1 MENQGSTLLL
11 QSILGDL
18 PIDIQISMVSSGTI
32 EALSTRKAITTTSP
46 ENVLYKAKNNEIICE
61 LDALNYIAWRL
72 EEVFKENAKVRI
84 FMIKTKS
91 NVLVTWVNAYIKNEK
106 YLSIYYDLTNTP
118 ALKFQEFPNSYR
130 MVRFFKELYNL
141 EEDLLVYMIPKYV
154 VFNKDIQSFISNE
167 VLVNANLVGK
177 MSYTE
182 DLSMYDDVVVEF
194 TSQPGGIPPTGAT
207 DAMMVQYGYNNAF
220 TGDMSAGTTMKPVKL
235 STGENEKDKKD
246 RKDMVDRF
254 FNIYTYTG
262 KKKKKK
268 DAATVYES
276 LCGRKMLTPDQIE
289 YDKDFRLVNLTNQ
302 SEFKSALS
310 NVIKECQSFDP
321 SNLPDEYLPLISIE
335 DKNIAKCKLVDHP
348 TCQILTDND
357 GYFMIDMST
366 GKRSQSVENIADLD
380 PNIILENA
388 GDEFDSVKSEVD
400 YFNKGGNQQVIYD
413 PKDLDD
419 LEDQYNKYSSLHHDE
434 KQISD
439 DKSIALFGKSNEDRY
454 RAIKSKFLN
463 RRIDSKYL
471 NLVESSGLVKFN
483 LLSLENIEKAKNAQI
498 SLEDADFKFK
508 EIKKWSLNT
517 GIYIM
522 VPCQDTSQLN
532 DLYNKF
538 SSMPKIL
545 KRISDWKLLENIG
558 CNNESF
564 YNFQKSIM
572 ESHSAAHFYPLPLI
586 ESVQMEEAEFPAT
599 NLPLDIP
606 FYSPYELKS
615 FIDNKPL
622 ATKSIIDKDKIA
634 DWLKEYTKIYNG
646 KKFNRQKLVEWVST
660 IRNLT
665 FKLYEQQID
674 DSDNVIKESLLE
686 LGWNPYLE
694 FTIDNRTRAYKRVK
708 SIKVNETVQELLK
721 ESKDLPVQFDNYG
734 NLLITK
740 PEKVDIDK
748 EYFESHRLLK
758 SYKDSKNIDGIKFE
772 LCRLWYLNTIAENK
786 IYTKKLDKDE
796 LKTVNTSRARIL
808 NDFNKYIKIVLK
820 EDKNFN
826 FNNFYAKSKFDDKQ
840 IRVNRSTLK
849 YSYEYIKKVL
859 KDIL

>member
-1 MENQGSTLLL
+1 MDSQESSMILLKA
-11 QSILGDL
+11 ILGELPTQIKFIRLSGSKTSDL
-18 PIDIQISMVSSGTI
+18 GTKY
-32 EALSTRKAITTTSP
+32 TVTTTSP
-46 ENVLYKAKNNEIICE
+46 ANVLCKAANNQYIFEF
-61 LDALNYIAWRL
+61 DALNYIAYRM
-72 EEVFKENAKVRI
+72 EELFKESAKVRI
-84 FMIKTKS
+84 FIMKNDNDNLAAWAS
-91 NVLVTWVNAYIKNEK
+91 AYINHEK
-106 YLSIYYDLTNTP
+106 YVVVYYVGAGNAMIT
-118 ALKFQEFPNSYR
+118 EFDNSFS
-130 MVRFFKELYNL
+130 MVRFFERIYNMG
-141 EEDLLVYMIPKYV
+141 ENFLVYMVPKEA
-154 VFNKDIQSFISNE
+154 VFNKDIDSFINNE
-167 VLVNANLVGK
+167 VLITKNLVGK
-177 MSYTE
+177 MSTTE

-194 TSQPGGIPPTGAT
+194 MSQPGGIPPMGAS

-220 TGDMSAGTTMKPVKL
+220 TGDSSAGTTMKPVKL
-235 STGENEKDKKD
+235 STGENEQDKKD

-254 FNIYTYTG
+254 FNVYTYTG

-310 NVIKECQSFDP
+310 NVIKECESFDP

-357 GYFMIDMST
+357 GYFMIDMNT

-380 PNIILENA
+380 PNIVLEDA
-388 GDEFDSVKSEVD
+388 GADTEFDSVKSEVD
-400 YFNKGGNQQVIYD
+400 YFNNYGNQKVIYD
-413 PKDLDD
+413 PKDIDD
-419 LEDQYNKYSSLHHDE
+419 LEDQYNKYSSLPHDE
-434 KQISD
+434 RQISD

-454 RAIKSKFLN
+454 REIKSKFLN
-463 RRIDSKYL
+463 RRISDRYL
-471 NLVESSGLVKFN
+471 NLVEAGKFN
-483 LLSLENIEKAKNAQI
+483 LLSLDNIEKAKNAQI

-522 VPCQDTSQLN
+522 MPCESTSQLSN
-532 DLYNKF
+532 LYNKF

-558 CNNESF
+558 CNNETF

-586 ESVQMEEAEFPAT
+586 ESVQMEDAEFPAT

-615 FIDNKPL
+615 FINNKPL
-622 ATKSIIDKDKIA
+622 SDKSLIDKDKIN
-634 DWLKEYTKIYNG
+634 DWLKEYTKIYTG
-646 KKFNRQKLVEWVST
+646 KKFDRQKLVEWVST
-660 IRNLT
+660 VRKLA
-665 FKLYEQQID
+665 FKLYEQKVD
-674 DSDNVIKESLLE
+674 DSDDSLKETLLE

-708 SIKVNETVQELLK
+708 AIKVNETVVDLLK

-740 PEKVDIDK
+740 PDKVDLDK

-758 SYKDSKNIDGIKFE
+758 TYKESKNIDGIKFE
-772 LCRLWYLNTIAENK
+772 LCRLWYLNNIAENK

-796 LKTVNTSRARIL
+796 LKSINTSRARIL

-849 YSYEYIKKVL
+849 YSYEYIKKAL
-859 KDIL
+859 KHLL

>member
-1 MENQGSTLLL
+1 MENQGSTLFL

-32 EALSTRKAITTTSP
+32 ETLSTRKTITTTSP

-91 NVLVTWVNAYIKNEK
+91 NILVTWVNAYIKNEK
-106 YLSIYYDLTNTP
+106 YLSIYYDLTNHP
-118 ALKFQEFPNSYR
+118 ALKFQEFPDSYR

-141 EEDLLVYMIPKYV
+141 EEDLLVYMIPKFV
-154 VFNKDIQSFISNE
+154 VFNKDTQSFISNE
-167 VLVNANLVGK
+167 ILVNANLVGK

-194 TSQPGGIPPTGAT
+194 TSQPGGIPPMGAT

-276 LCGRKMLTPDQIE
+276 LCGRKMLTPDQID

-380 PNIILENA
+380 PNIILEDA

-400 YFNKGGNQQVIYD
+400 YFNRGGNQQVIYD

-419 LEDQYNKYSSLHHDE
+419 LEDQYNKYSYLHHDE

-471 NLVESSGLVKFN
+471 NLVESSGLVRFN

-545 KRISDWKLLENIG
+545 KRISDWKLLESIG
-558 CNNESF
+558 CNNETF

-622 ATKSIIDKDKIA
+622 ASKSIIDKDKIA

-665 FKLYEQQID
+665 FKLYDQQVD

-796 LKTVNTSRARIL
+796 LKAVNTSRARIL

>member
-1 MENQGSTLLL
+1 MENQGSTLFL

-18 PIDIQISMVSSGTI
+18 PIDIQISMVSSGKI
-32 EALSTRKAITTTSP
+32 EALSTRKTITTTSP
-46 ENVLYKAKNNEIICE
+46 ENVLYKAKNNESICE

-72 EEVFKENAKVRI
+72 EEIFKENAKVRI

-106 YLSIYYDLTNTP
+106 YLSIYYDLTNLP

-167 VLVNANLVGK
+167 ILVNNNLVGK

-194 TSQPGGIPPTGAT
+194 TSQPGGIPPMGAT

-357 GYFMIDMST
+357 GYFMIDMTT

-380 PNIILENA
+380 PNIILEDA

-400 YFNKGGNQQVIYD
+400 YFNRGGNQQVIYD
-413 PKDLDD
+413 PKDLND
-419 LEDQYNKYSSLHHDE
+419 LEDQYNKYNSLHHDE

-471 NLVESSGLVKFN
+471 NLVESSGLVRFN

-622 ATKSIIDKDKIA
+622 ASKSIIDKDKIA

-665 FKLYEQQID
+665 FKLYEQQVD

-796 LKTVNTSRARIL
+796 LKAVNTSRARIL

>member
-1 MENQGSTLLL
+1 MENQGSTLFL

-32 EALSTRKAITTTSP
+32 EGLSTRKTITTTSP
-46 ENVLYKAKNNEIICE
+46 ENVLYKAKNNESICE

-106 YLSIYYDLTNTP
+106 YLSIYYDLTNLP

-167 VLVNANLVGK
+167 ILVNANLVGK

-194 TSQPGGIPPTGAT
+194 TSQPGGIPPMGAT

-357 GYFMIDMST
+357 GYFMIDMTT

-380 PNIILENA
+380 PNIILEDA

-400 YFNKGGNQQVIYD
+400 YFNRGGNQQVIYD
-413 PKDLDD
+413 PKDLND
-419 LEDQYNKYSSLHHDE
+419 LEDQYNKYNSLHHDE

-471 NLVESSGLVKFN
+471 NLVESSGLVRFN

-622 ATKSIIDKDKIA
+622 ASKSIIDKDKIN

-665 FKLYEQQID
+665 FKLYEQQVD

-796 LKTVNTSRARIL
+796 LKAVNTSRARIL

>member
-1 MENQGSTLLL
+1 MENQGSTLFL

-18 PIDIQISMVSSGTI
+18 PIDIQISMVSSGKI
-32 EALSTRKAITTTSP
+32 EALSTRKTITTTSP
-46 ENVLYKAKNNEIICE
+46 ENVLYKAKNNESICE

-72 EEVFKENAKVRI
+72 EEIFKENAKVRI

-106 YLSIYYDLTNTP
+106 YLSIYYDLTNLP

-167 VLVNANLVGK
+167 ILVNNNLVGK

-194 TSQPGGIPPTGAT
+194 TSQPGGIPPMGAT

-357 GYFMIDMST
+357 GYFMIDMTT

-380 PNIILENA
+380 PNIILEDA

-400 YFNKGGNQQVIYD
+400 YFNRGGNQQVIYD
-413 PKDLDD
+413 PKDLND
-419 LEDQYNKYSSLHHDE
+419 LEDQYNKYNSLHHDE

-471 NLVESSGLVKFN
+471 NLVESSGLVRFN

-558 CNNESF
+558 CNNETF

-586 ESVQMEEAEFPAT
+586 ESVQTEGVEFPAT

-622 ATKSIIDKDKIA
+622 ASKSIIDKDKIA
-634 DWLKEYTKIYNG
+634 DWLKEYTKIYTG
-646 KKFNRQKLVEWVST
+646 KKFDRQKLIEWVST
-660 IRNLT
+660 VRNLT
-665 FKLYEQQID
+665 FKLYDQQVD
-674 DSDNVIKESLLE
+674 DSDDVIKESLLE

-740 PEKVDIDK
+740 PDKVDIDK

-796 LKTVNTSRARIL
+796 LKAVNTSRARIL

>member
-1 MENQGSTLLL
+1 M
-11 QSILGDL
+11 
-18 PIDIQISMVSSGTI
+18 
-32 EALSTRKAITTTSP
+32 
-46 ENVLYKAKNNEIICE
+46 
-61 LDALNYIAWRL
+61 
-72 EEVFKENAKVRI
+72 
-84 FMIKTKS
+84 
-91 NVLVTWVNAYIKNEK
+91 
-106 YLSIYYDLTNTP
+106 
-118 ALKFQEFPNSYR
+118 
-130 MVRFFKELYNL
+130 
-141 EEDLLVYMIPKYV
+141 
-154 VFNKDIQSFISNE
+154 
-167 VLVNANLVGK
+167 
-177 MSYTE
+177 
-182 DLSMYDDVVVEF
+182 
-194 TSQPGGIPPTGAT
+194 
-207 DAMMVQYGYNNAF
+207 
-220 TGDMSAGTTMKPVKL
+220 
-235 STGENEKDKKD
+235 
-246 RKDMVDRF
+246 
-254 FNIYTYTG
+254 
-262 KKKKKK
+262 
-268 DAATVYES
+268 
-276 LCGRKMLTPDQIE
+276 
-289 YDKDFRLVNLTNQ
+289 
-302 SEFKSALS
+302 
-310 NVIKECQSFDP
+310 
-321 SNLPDEYLPLISIE
+321 
-335 DKNIAKCKLVDHP
+335 
-348 TCQILTDND
+348 
-357 GYFMIDMST
+357 
-366 GKRSQSVENIADLD
+366 
-380 PNIILENA
+380 
-388 GDEFDSVKSEVD
+388 
-400 YFNKGGNQQVIYD
+400 
-413 PKDLDD
+413 
-419 LEDQYNKYSSLHHDE
+419 
-434 KQISD
+434 
-439 DKSIALFGKSNEDRY
+439 
-454 RAIKSKFLN
+454 
-463 RRIDSKYL
+463 
-471 NLVESSGLVKFN
+471 VKFN

-622 ATKSIIDKDKIA
+622 ASKSIIDKDKIA

-665 FKLYEQQID
+665 FKLYEQQVD

>member
-1 MENQGSTLLL
+1 MDSQESNMILLKT
-11 QSILGDL
+11 ILGEL
-18 PIDIQISMVSSGTI
+18 PMQISFIGLSASKTSDLGTK
-32 EALSTRKAITTTSP
+32 LTVTTTSP
-46 ENVLYKAKNNEIICE
+46 SNVLYKAVNKQSIFEF
-61 LDALNYIAWRL
+61 DALNYIAYRL
-72 EEVFKENAKVRI
+72 EDIFKESARVRI
-84 FMIKTKS
+84 FIMKNDDGRLAAWAS
-91 NVLVTWVNAYIKNEK
+91 AYINHEK
-106 YLSIYYDLTNTP
+106 YLVVYYVGAGNVMIT
-118 ALKFQEFPNSYR
+118 EFDNSFR
-130 MVRFFKELYNL
+130 MVRFFERIYNMG
-141 EEDLLVYMIPKYV
+141 ENFLVYMIPKGV
-154 VFNKDIQSFISNE
+154 VFNKDIYSFINNE
-167 VLVNANLVGK
+167 VLTTKNLVGK
-177 MSYTE
+177 MSTTE

-194 TSQPGGIPPTGAT
+194 MSQPGGIPPTGAT

-220 TGDMSAGTTMKPVKL
+220 TGDSSAGTTMKPVKL

-254 FNIYTYTG
+254 FNVYTYTG

-310 NVIKECQSFDP
+310 NVIKECESFDP

-335 DKNIAKCKLVDHP
+335 DKNIAKCKLADLP

-357 GYFMIDMST
+357 GYFIIDMNT

-380 PNIILENA
+380 PNIVLEDA
-388 GDEFDSVKSEVD
+388 SADTEFGSIKSEVD
-400 YFNKGGNQQVIYD
+400 YFNNYGNQKVIYD
-413 PKDLDD
+413 PKDIDD

-454 RAIKSKFLN
+454 REIKSKFLN
-463 RRIDSKYL
+463 RRISDKFM
-471 NLVESSGLVKFN
+471 NLVETGKFN
-483 LLSLENIEKAKNAQI
+483 LLSLDNIEKAKNAQI
-498 SLEDADFKFK
+498 SLEDAEFKFK

-522 VPCQDTSQLN
+522 VPCENTSQLS

-558 CNNESF
+558 CNNETF

-586 ESVQMEEAEFPAT
+586 ESVQMENAEFPAT

-615 FIDNKPL
+615 FINNKPL
-622 ATKSIIDKDKIA
+622 SDKSLIDKDKIN
-634 DWLKEYTKIYNG
+634 DWLKEYTKIYTG
-646 KKFNRQKLVEWVST
+646 KKFDRQKLVEWVST
-660 IRNLT
+660 VRNLT
-665 FKLYEQQID
+665 FKLYEQQVD
-674 DSDNVIKESLLE
+674 DSDDSLKETLLE
-686 LGWNPYLE
+686 LGWNPYLK

-708 SIKVNETVQELLK
+708 SIKVNETVRDLLK

-740 PEKVDIDK
+740 PDKVDLDK

-758 SYKDSKNIDGIKFE
+758 TYKESKNIDGIKFE

-796 LKTVNTSRARIL
+796 LKSINTSRARIL

-849 YSYEYIKKVL
+849 YSYEYIKKAL
-859 KDIL
+859 KHLL

>member
-1 MENQGSTLLL
+1 MENQGSTLFL

-32 EALSTRKAITTTSP
+32 ETLSTRKAITTTSP

-167 VLVNANLVGK
+167 VLINNNLVGK

-254 FNIYTYTG
+254 FNIYAYTG

-302 SEFKSALS
+302 SEYKSALS

-357 GYFMIDMST
+357 GYFMIDMTT

-380 PNIILENA
+380 PSIVLEDA
-388 GDEFDSVKSEVD
+388 GNEFDSVKSEVD

-413 PKDLDD
+413 PKDLND

-463 RRIDSKYL
+463 SRIDNKYI
-471 NLVESSGLVKFN
+471 NLVEASGSVKFN

-622 ATKSIIDKDKIA
+622 ASKSIIDKDKIA

-665 FKLYEQQID
+665 FKLYEQQVD

-758 SYKDSKNIDGIKFE
+758 SYKESKNIDGIKFE

-796 LKTVNTSRARIL
+796 LKAVNTSRARIL